1 MTSQRK
7 FGKMLTTKGGFICCP
22 YCGGKLQKI
31 SPATEAER
39 LPAWCRK
46 CKREILIDIHRGQ
59 SFESRSPEQST
70 AD

>member
-1 MTSQRK
+1 MIPKR
-7 FGKMLTTKGGFICCP
+7 GGFACCP

-31 SPATEAER
+31 SPATEAVQ

-59 SFESRSPEQST
+59 SFESRSPGQS
-70 AD
+70 AKD